1 MHEQPDARASW
12 SGIIWRRFGASP
24 LALVGLVIVLGLFA
38 IATLGPAVIGAAGL
52 RVDLTRDLAPPGFA
66 GWLGR
71 GENGVD
77 VLTWLI
83 HGARV
88 SLWVS
93 VCATV
98 VSLVIGTAYGLVA
111 GFVGGKLD
119 ALCMKVVDVLL
130 AFPGL
135 LLAMY
140 IAAVLQP
147 SIVNVVLALCSTG
160 WVGYA
165 RLARAQT
172 LKVKQLDYVRA
183 ARAVGVPRARMLW
196 RCILPN
202 IVDPLIVQASF
213 GFSSAILAE
222 AALSFLGL
230 GVAPGTPSW
239 GSLLQQGVTHLF
251 TAPHI
256 ALCAGT
262 CIAAAVLGFNFV
274 GDGLR
279 DAVDPRGGD
288 IAQGHLLRF

>member
-1 MHEQPDARASW
+1 MQDRSGACASW
-12 SGIIWRRFGASP
+12 SSIIWRRFGASR
-24 LALVGLVIVLGLFA
+24 LALVSLVIVAGLFI
-38 IATLGPAVIGAAGL
+38 IAMLGPGVIGTAGL
-52 RVDLTRDLAPPGFA
+52 QVDLAHDLAPPGSA
-66 GWLGR
+66 GLLGR
-71 GENGVD
+71 SENGVD

-88 SLWVS
+88 SLQVS

-98 VSLVIGTAYGLVA
+98 VSVVMGTAYGLMA
-111 GFVGGKLD
+111 GFTGGKLD
-119 ALCMKVVDVLL
+119 ALFMRVVDVLL

-165 RLARAQT
+165 RLARAQA
-172 LKVKQLDYVRA
+172 LKVKQLDYVQA
-183 ARAVGVPRARMLW
+183 ARAVGVPKWRMLW

-262 CIAAAVLGFNFV
+262 CIAVAVLGFNFV

-279 DAVDPRGGD
+279 DAVDPRGSE
-288 IAQGHLLRF
+288 ATQGHLLRF